1 MAATTP
7 NLSGIDKLGALA
19 SRYVNVNELP
29 WKPTRW
35 AGIDMK
41 VLIEEPDTGLM
52 TALFRWA
59 PGSELP
65 YHEHVRIEQTFVLEG
80 SFEDEEGECS
90 AGNFVWRPQGSRHV
104 ARSPKGALMIG
115 FFLAPNTFLTEAQP
129 TSEAIVRSHAAP
141 SSAWSGGK

>member
-7 NLSGIDKLGALA
+7 HLSGIEKLGPLA
-19 SRYVNVNELP
+19 SRYVDVEGLP

-35 AGIDMK
+35 PGIDMK
-41 VLIEEPDTGLM
+41 ILIEDPESGLM

-65 YHEHVRIEQTFVLEG
+65 LHEHVRIEQTWVLEG
-80 SFEDEEGECS
+80 SFEDEEGECR
-90 AGNFVWRPQGSRHV
+90 AGQFVWRPAGSRHV

-115 FFLAPNTFLTEAQP
+115 FFLSPNTFLTEPQPVAQAASGASP
-129 TSEAIVRSHAAP
+129 ATAWGVR
-141 SSAWSGGK
+141 

>member
-7 NLSGIDKLGALA
+7 NLPGIDKLGALA
-19 SRYVNVNELP
+19 SRYVNVDALP
-29 WKPTRW
+29 WKPTHW

-41 VLIEEPDTGLM
+41 ILLEDPESGLL

-80 SFEDEEGECS
+80 SFEDEEGECR
-90 AGNFVWRPQGSRHV
+90 AGQFVWRPAGSRHV

-115 FFLAPNTFLTEAQP
+115 FFLAPNTFFTEDQP
-129 TSEAIVRSHAAP
+129 ASEAMVKAQVAPRTAWGVR
-141 SSAWSGGK
+141 